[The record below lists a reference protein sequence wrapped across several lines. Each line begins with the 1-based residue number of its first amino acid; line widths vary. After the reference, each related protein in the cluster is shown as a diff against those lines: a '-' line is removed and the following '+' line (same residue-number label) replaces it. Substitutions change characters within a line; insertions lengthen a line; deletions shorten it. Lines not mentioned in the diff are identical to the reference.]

1 MARAMSIVRVVI
13 NHKKRFK
20 SLSTIHAISQSRSG
34 SFSAHES
41 KEYVSKH
48 FKYKALGSR
57 IAIFSDSVSSKL
69 RLRSHQFARSKQRKP

>member
-1 MARAMSIVRVVI
+1 MSIVRVVI

-20 SLSTIHAISQSRSG
+20 SLSTIHAIHAISQSRSG

-48 FKYKALGSR
+48 WGRESP
-57 IAIFSDSVSSKL
+57 FSPI
-69 RLRSHQFARSKQRKP
+69 Q